1 MGKVQTTRIGIEAYR
16 GLTAFGDAHTTC
28 QALLDNRIAL
38 KPTPVLG
45 NDGGDLV
52 PLAGL
57 NGYDETLPP
66 RWLPELE
73 TLANSLPDLPWGSA
87 RYPVFLTSSNYDAGS
102 LYTAKATGNQDH
114 LKFGTPARTLE
125 LLKKLFNWGPNA
137 IALSHACVT
146 ANVGIEMASRHI
158 HLGLADKA
166 LVFSFDFISPF
177 VAGGFHA
184 LKILNEHLPAPY
196 EDRGIG
202 SIALGDGAGYVVLSG
217 QEQDFNIENNFLYNE
232 MYHFTSN
239 DPTASGFQEV
249 AKLIKASTEES
260 KIWIKGHGTGTL
272 DAGRMEAT
280 SLQESFPDSPLV
292 SWKGSIGHTLG
303 SCGIVELSIVIEAMK
318 AGRCP
323 GTVGTNKNT
332 MASNVATDSF
342 DISGYRSAAL
352 LSNAFGG
359 AHAGCIISH
368 A

>member
-1 MGKVQTTRIGIEAYR
+1 
-16 GLTAFGDAHTTC
+16 
-28 QALLDNRIAL
+28 
-38 KPTPVLG
+38 
-45 NDGGDLV
+45 
-52 PLAGL
+52 
-57 NGYDETLPP
+57 
-66 RWLPELE
+66 
-73 TLANSLPDLPWGSA
+73 
-87 RYPVFLTSSNYDAGS
+87 
-102 LYTAKATGNQDH
+102 
-114 LKFGTPARTLE
+114 
-125 LLKKLFNWGPNA
+125 
-137 IALSHACVT
+137 
-146 ANVGIEMASRHI
+146 
-158 HLGLADKA
+158 
-166 LVFSFDFISPF
+166 
-177 VAGGFHA
+177 
-184 LKILNEHLPAPY
+184 
-196 EDRGIG
+196 
-202 SIALGDGAGYVVLSG
+202 
-217 QEQDFNIENNFLYNE
+217 